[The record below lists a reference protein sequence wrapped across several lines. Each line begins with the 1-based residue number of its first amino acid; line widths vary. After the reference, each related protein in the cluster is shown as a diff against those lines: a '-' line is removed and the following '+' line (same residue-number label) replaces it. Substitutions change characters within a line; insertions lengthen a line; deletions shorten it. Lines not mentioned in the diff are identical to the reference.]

1 MNINDSLNDI
11 GKKSLIASNQV
22 KNFTSEEK
30 NNLLM
35 KIAEKINL
43 DKELIL
49 SANKKDVSIASESID
64 KAMLDRLAL
73 NPDRVE
79 SIIKSINDIVL
90 LEDPINKIIN
100 KNKRPNG
107 MLVERVSVPLGVIGI
122 IYESRPNVTI
132 DASVLCLKAGNSV
145 ILRGGKESY
154 YSNLQLVTSARN
166 ALEESNYDKNII
178 QFIETTDRDAVDYML
193 SEMSQYIDVIIPRGG
208 KGLVKKVQDKAKVP
222 VIGHLDGICH
232 VYVDEF
238 ADKDKAE
245 QIVNNSKLRRT
256 GICGAAETLLVH
268 KNCID
273 SHLPN
278 IINILRSGGCEV
290 RVDEI
295 ITKKYPDL
303 IKASEDDWNTEY
315 LDSII
320 SIKIVENVN
329 DAIKHIAKYG
339 SNHTESILTE
349 NSENAELFLNHVGSA
364 IVMHNTS
371 TQFADGGEF
380 GLGAEIGIATGKLH
394 ARGPVGLEGL
404 TTYKY
409 KVRGDGQIRP
419 L

>member
-1 MNINDSLNDI
+1 MNIIDSLNDI
-11 GKKSLIASNQV
+11 GRKSLVASNQV

-30 NNLLM
+30 NNLLI

-43 DKELIL
+43 DRELIL
-49 SANKKDVSIASESID
+49 DANQKDISIATDTID

-73 NPDRVE
+73 NSDRVD
-79 SIIKSINDIVL
+79 SIINSIKDIVL
-90 LEDPINKIIN
+90 LEDPINKVIN
-100 KNKRPNG
+100 KNERPNG
-107 MLVERVSVPLGVIGI
+107 ILVERVSVPLGVIGI

-166 ALEESNYDKNII
+166 ALEEANYDKNII
-178 QFIETTDRDAVDYML
+178 QFIETTDRNAVDYML
-193 SEMSQYIDVIIPRGG
+193 AEMSQYIDVIIPRGG
-208 KGLVKKVQDKAKVP
+208 KGLVKKVQDKAKIP

-245 QIVNNSKLRRT
+245 QVVNNSKLRRT

-268 KNCID
+268 KDCID
-273 SHLPN
+273 SHLPS
-278 IINILRSGGCEV
+278 IINILKNGGCEI
-290 RVDEI
+290 RGDETI
-295 ITKKYPDL
+295 IKNFPEL
-303 IKASEDDWNTEY
+303 IKANEDDWKTEY

-320 SIKIVENVN
+320 SIKIVADVN
-329 DAIKHIAKYG
+329 DAITHITNYG
-339 SNHTESILTE
+339 SNHTESIITE
-349 NSENAELFLNHVGSA
+349 NKENAELFLSHVGSA

-419 L
+419 

>member
-1 MNINDSLNDI
+1 MSIIDSLNDI
-11 GKKSLIASNQV
+11 GRKSLVASNQV

-30 NNLLM
+30 NNLLI
-35 KIAEKINL
+35 KIAEKINS

-49 SANKKDVSIASESID
+49 NANQKDISIASETID

-73 NPDRVE
+73 NSDRVD
-79 SIIKSINDIVL
+79 SIINSINDIVL
-90 LEDPINKIIN
+90 LEDPINKVIN

-208 KGLVKKVQDKAKVP
+208 KGLVKKVQDKAKIP

-245 QIVNNSKLRRT
+245 QVINNSKLRRT

-268 KNCID
+268 KDCID
-273 SHLPN
+273 SHLPS
-278 IINILRSGGCEV
+278 IINILESGGCEI
-290 RVDEI
+290 RGDEM
-295 ITKKYPDL
+295 ITKNYPDL
-303 IKASEDDWNTEY
+303 IKANEDDWKTEY

-320 SIKIVENVN
+320 SIKIVADVN
-329 DAIKHIAKYG
+329 DAIKHITKYG
-339 SNHTESILTE
+339 SNHTESIITE
-349 NSENAELFLNHVGSA
+349 NKENAELFLNHVGSA

-419 L
+419 

>member
-1 MNINDSLNDI
+1 MNIIDNLNDI
-11 GKKSLIASNQV
+11 GRKSLVASNQV

-30 NNLLM
+30 NNLLI

-43 DKELIL
+43 DIELIL
-49 SANKKDVSIASESID
+49 NANQKDISIASETID

-73 NPDRVE
+73 NSDRVD
-79 SIIKSINDIVL
+79 SIINSINDIVL
-90 LEDPINKIIN
+90 LEDPINKVIN
-100 KNKRPNG
+100 KNERPNG

-193 SEMSQYIDVIIPRGG
+193 SEMSQYIDVIIPWGG
-208 KGLVKKVQDKAKVP
+208 KGLVKKVQDKAKIP

-245 QIVNNSKLRRT
+245 QVVNNSKLRRT

-268 KNCID
+268 KDCID
-273 SHLPN
+273 SHLPS
-278 IINILRSGGCEV
+278 IINILESGGCEI
-290 RVDEI
+290 RGDEM
-295 ITKKYPDL
+295 ITKNYPDL
-303 IKASEDDWNTEY
+303 IKANEDDWKTEY

-320 SIKIVENVN
+320 SIKIVADVN
-329 DAIKHIAKYG
+329 DAIKHITKYG
-339 SNHTESILTE
+339 SNHTESIITE
-349 NSENAELFLNHVGSA
+349 NKENAELFLNHVGSA

-419 L
+419 

>member
-1 MNINDSLNDI
+1 MNIIDSLNNI
-11 GKKSLIASNQV
+11 GRKSLVASNQV

-30 NNLLM
+30 NNLLI
-35 KIAEKINL
+35 KIAEKINS

-49 SANKKDVSIASESID
+49 NANQKDISIASETID

-73 NPDRVE
+73 NSDRVD
-79 SIIKSINDIVL
+79 SIINSINDIVL
-90 LEDPINKIIN
+90 LEDPINKVIN
-100 KNKRPNG
+100 KNERPNG

-178 QFIETTDRDAVDYML
+178 QFIETTDREAVDYML

-208 KGLVKKVQDKAKVP
+208 KGLVKKVQDKAKIP

-245 QIVNNSKLRRT
+245 QVVNNSKLRRT

-268 KNCID
+268 KDCID
-273 SHLPN
+273 SHLPS
-278 IINILRSGGCEV
+278 IINILESGGCEI
-290 RVDEI
+290 RGDEM
-295 ITKKYPDL
+295 ITKNYPDL
-303 IKASEDDWNTEY
+303 IKANEDDWKTEY

-320 SIKIVENVN
+320 SIKIVADVN
-329 DAIKHIAKYG
+329 DAIKHITKYG
-339 SNHTESILTE
+339 SNHTESIITE
-349 NSENAELFLNHVGSA
+349 NKENAELFLNHVGSA

-419 L
+419 

>member
-1 MNINDSLNDI
+1 MNIIDSLNDI
-11 GKKSLIASNQV
+11 GRKSLVASNQV

-30 NNLLM
+30 NNLLI
-35 KIAEKINL
+35 KIAEKINS
-43 DKELIL
+43 DRELIL
-49 SANKKDVSIASESID
+49 DANQKDISIATDTID

-73 NPDRVE
+73 NSDRVD
-79 SIIKSINDIVL
+79 SIINSINDIVL
-90 LEDPINKIIN
+90 LEDPINKVIN

-166 ALEESNYDKNII
+166 ALEEANYDKNII
-178 QFIETTDRDAVDYML
+178 QFIETTDRNAVDYML
-193 SEMSQYIDVIIPRGG
+193 AEMSQYIDVIIPRGG
-208 KGLVKKVQDKAKVP
+208 KGLVKKVQDKAKIP

-245 QIVNNSKLRRT
+245 QVVNNSKLRRT

-268 KNCID
+268 KDCID
-273 SHLPN
+273 SHLPS
-278 IINILRSGGCEV
+278 IINILKNGGCEI
-290 RVDEI
+290 RGDETI
-295 ITKKYPDL
+295 IKNFPEL
-303 IKASEDDWNTEY
+303 IKANEDDWKTEY

-320 SIKIVENVN
+320 SIKIVADVN
-329 DAIKHIAKYG
+329 DAITHITNYG
-339 SNHTESILTE
+339 SNHTESIITE
-349 NSENAELFLNHVGSA
+349 NKENAELFLSHVGSA

-419 L
+419 

>member
-49 SANKKDVSIASESID
+49 SANKKDISIASESID
-64 KAMLDRLAL
+64 KAMLDRLTL

-278 IINILRSGGCEV
+278 IINILISGGCEV